1 MSQAWTEDGRR
12 LPVTIVQA
20 GPVVVT
26 QIKNQEKDGYIAVQL
41 GLGER
46 KIKNTTKPLQG
57 HFKKSQIFQFPRFLK
72 EVKISP
78 TSTEDRLP
86 NTGEII
92 KAADIFAP
100 GDLVKATGIS
110 KGKGFAGVVKRWHF
124 AGGPRTHGQSDRERA
139 PGSIGQTTTPG
150 RVYKGKKMAGRMGGE
165 RSTARNLIVLSVKDD
180 GEVKLSGPIP
190 GNKKGLVLLEK
201 IGQSKKFSPL
211 VKRGEEIHPEESSPI
226 EADEE
231 ASERVEEQESKKED
245 KN

>member
-12 LPVTIVQA
+12 LSVTIVQA

-26 QIKNQEKDGYIAVQL
+26 QVKSQEKDGYIAVQL

-46 KIKNTTKPLQG
+46 KVKNITKPLQG
-57 HFKKSQIFQFPRFLK
+57 HFKKSQISQFPRFLK

-78 TSTEDRLP
+78 TAIEDQLP
-86 NTGEII
+86 NTGETI
-92 KAADIFAP
+92 KATDIFTP
-100 GDLVKATGIS
+100 GDLVKVIGVS

-165 RSTARNLIVLSVKDD
+165 RSAVRNLIVLSVKDD
-180 GEVKLSGPIP
+180 GEIKLSGPIP
-190 GNKKGLVLLEK
+190 GNKKGLILLEK
-201 IGQSKKFSPL
+201 IGRSKKFSPL
-211 VKRGEEIHPEESSPI
+211 VGQVQEEKNP
-226 EADEE
+226 
-231 ASERVEEQESKKED
+231 ERVVSP
-245 KN
+245 